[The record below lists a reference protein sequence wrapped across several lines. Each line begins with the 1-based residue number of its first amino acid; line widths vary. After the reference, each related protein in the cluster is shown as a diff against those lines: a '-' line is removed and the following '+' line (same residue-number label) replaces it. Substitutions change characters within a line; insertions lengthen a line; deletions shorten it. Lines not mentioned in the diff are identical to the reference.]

1 MKLLDYIVIY
11 ITIFS
16 DLKIVRPIPGGEMG
30 QKEKENNKRN
40 NLICLRKSIFFS
52 LLFMLFLGDI
62 F

>member
-1 MKLLDYIVIY
+1 VIY